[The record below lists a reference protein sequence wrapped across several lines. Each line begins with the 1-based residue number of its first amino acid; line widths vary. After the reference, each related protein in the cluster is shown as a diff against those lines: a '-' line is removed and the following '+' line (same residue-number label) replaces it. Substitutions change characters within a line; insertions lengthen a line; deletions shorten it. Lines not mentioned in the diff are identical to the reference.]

1 MIILEYAAILGFFV
15 YRLLWLQREPDL
27 SRARSRCSSR

>member
-1 MIILEYAAILGFFV
+1 MTIIETAAILLFLV
-15 YRLLWLQREPDL
+15 HRILWLQREPDL

>member
-1 MIILEYAAILGFFV
+1 MTILEIAAVLLFFV
-15 YRLLWLQREPDL
+15 DGVLWLQREPVL